1 MTRDELNVLYQ
12 LLDRLEA
19 EAATVPDDQ
28 LERLAWACQ
37 SGGSTLWAEREA
49 RNEGTSAHI
58 ATP

>member
-1 MTRDELNVLYQ
+1 MTLDELNVLQQ

-19 EAATVPDDQ
+19 EAATIPDEL

-49 RNEGTSAHI
+49 RNEGTSLHV